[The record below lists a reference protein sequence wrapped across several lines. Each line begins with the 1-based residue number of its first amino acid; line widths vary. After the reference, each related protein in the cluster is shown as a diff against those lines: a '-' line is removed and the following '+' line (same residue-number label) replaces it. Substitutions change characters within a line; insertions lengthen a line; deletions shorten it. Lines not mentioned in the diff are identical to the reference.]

1 MKHSILLLAI
11 FSLFRL
17 QAQFTDGQVAVLALD
32 SEGELFELQDST
44 AICALSKGER
54 FLEVHGLFF
63 VKEGDIADGSIERD
77 AVLYNKELQA
87 CGRVL
92 QDLSDLKDT
101 VVTGRKYKSY
111 RLVELQG
118 RIHPTRLQD
127 FSIPESAYEAI
138 LKNKSRVEQDAQM
151 EEMLEKLAFE
161 KKEEGDMT
169 YWIKRQKDCSLEFQ
183 EGKEPFRMM
192 IVLRGGR
199 PYCVVTNGTD
209 FQAPK
214 LKETLV
220 EEPYRFYYFQKGRAD
235 VHEAIKEVMYSYVP
249 L

>member
-1 MKHSILLLAI
+1 MKQCLLLL
-11 FSLFRL
+11 SLFVLFRM
-17 QAQFTDGQVAVLALD
+17 QAQFTDGQVAVLAAD
-32 SEGELFELQDST
+32 SEVELFELEDST
-44 AICALSKGER
+44 AICALPNANR
-54 FLEVHGLFF
+54 FLTVHGLFF
-63 VKEGDIADGSIERD
+63 VKDGDISDGEIARGTS
-77 AVLYNKELQA
+77 LYNRELQP

-92 QDLSDLKDT
+92 KDLSDIDDT
-101 VVTGRKYKSY
+101 LVSGRKYKEY

-118 RIHPTRLQD
+118 RLHPTRVQD

-151 EEMLEKLAFE
+151 EAMLENLAFE

-169 YWIKRQKDCSLEFQ
+169 YWIKRQQHCSIDFK

-220 EEPYRFYYFQKGRAD
+220 EEPYRFYYFQKGRSD